1 MKNINSEIIKNLF
14 IGMIGI
20 LLIFLPNNKLNI
32 LYMLINMVLIIISL
46 YQIIK
51 AKKNKQKNIEAEIAC
66 FILTI
71 MLILLVINF
80 NVYINTL
87 SIIIFIYIL
96 GIGIIKFIS
105 IFIYDSLPISKKR
118 IVLLSIFD
126 ELIAIIFLILIHQ
139 NNHNFSYITGLYF
152 AIQCFKNLYYYHN
165 NKQNINIFKIPSLI
179 LSTKPYRDF
188 LKISN
193 KHLHNNEDKCQVE
206 ILIHVK
212 NTRRGLFGHT
222 DLIYNGNIY
231 SYGNYDKN
239 SYKILD
245 AIGDGVMF
253 KVARDEYIKF
263 CKENGKTLFCF
274 GIKYND
280 KELKDIDN
288 RIKQII
294 KNGYKWN
301 KKEIIPNTYVDSLN
315 KNLDI
320 TLYKFHDKHYKNYFF
335 LNYNCV
341 KFIEEILNLEILDWS
356 NITTPGMLYN
366 YLINEQKKENSKVV
380 YCDIY

>member
-1 MKNINSEIIKNLF
+1 MRKIFSSLDIGSNTIKIIVGEF
-14 IGMIGI
+14 I
-20 LLIFLPNNKLNI
+20 NNKLNI
-32 LYMLINMVLIIISL
+32 LYMLINTILIIISL

-193 KHLHNNEDKCQVE
+193 KYLHNNEDKCQVE

-239 SYKILD
+239 SY
-245 AIGDGVMF
+245 
-253 KVARDEYIKF
+253 
-263 CKENGKTLFCF
+263 
-274 GIKYND
+274 
-280 KELKDIDN
+280 
-288 RIKQII
+288 
-294 KNGYKWN
+294 
-301 KKEIIPNTYVDSLN
+301 S
-315 KNLDI
+315 
-320 TLYKFHDKHYKNYFF
+320 
-335 LNYNCV
+335 
-341 KFIEEILNLEILDWS
+341 
-356 NITTPGMLYN
+356 
-366 YLINEQKKENSKVV
+366 
-380 YCDIY
+380 